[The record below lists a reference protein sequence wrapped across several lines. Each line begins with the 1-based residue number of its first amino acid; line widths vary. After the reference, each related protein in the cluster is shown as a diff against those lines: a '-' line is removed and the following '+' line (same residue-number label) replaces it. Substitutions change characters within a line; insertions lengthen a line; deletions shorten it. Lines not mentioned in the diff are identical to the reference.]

1 MNAITPVW
9 FSILNQN
16 LVDKGEFSFWLNRT
30 AGNTDGGELVLG
42 GSDPAHFSG
51 AISYVPVSK
60 DGYWQIE
67 ASGFVVVLLCD
78 PLMSFSITVL
88 NVDYCKKCNAIVDT
102 GTSLLAGPT
111 VLVNEL
117 NKAIGA
123 VEIVAGEVC

>member
-1 MNAITPVW
+1 M
-9 FSILNQN
+9 
-16 LVDKGEFSFWLNRT
+16 
-30 AGNTDGGELVLG
+30 LG
-42 GSDPAHFSG
+42 GYDPAHFSG

-67 ASGFVVVLLCD
+67 ATGFVVVLLCD
-78 PLMSFSITVL
+78 PLMPISITVL
-88 NVDYCKKCNAIVDT
+88 NTDYCKKCNAIVDT

-111 VLVNEL
+111 FLVNEI